1 MRRWW
6 VSSKW
11 WEVMKTSSGSIL
23 WLRKTQHMLD
33 SLSHQGTPRI
43 ILTWISTI
51 STSLVIIAVKMTF
64 QATKAQLPRHTR
76 EASQDG
82 RARGEGWKRKLRK
95 SRPLHNT
102 LASEYKFDIILF
114 SPWKVPLA
122 QMKQD
127 LEADYLAAFKKTV
140 AQHEAFLKRLA
151 SHSKFR

>member
-1 MRRWW
+1 M
-6 VSSKW
+6 
-11 WEVMKTSSGSIL
+11 
-23 WLRKTQHMLD
+23 
-33 SLSHQGTPRI
+33 
-43 ILTWISTI
+43 I
-51 STSLVIIAVKMTF
+51 STSLVIIAVKMTS

-95 SRPLHNT
+95 SRPLHNIF
-102 LASEYKFDIILF
+102 ASEYNFDILCF
-114 SPWKVPLA
+114 PSKVPLA